1 MTGNAYDSIQQRLS
15 RREQV
20 VLDGAI
26 GSEIVRRGVR
36 WRQHGMRTDPDVV
49 RAVHEDYVTAGAD
62 VITTNTFQLTRR
74 TYLNLFQN
82 VEHMRHIGSETLEQR
97 AAQLLQAAVNR
108 AREAREKVAGH
119 RPVAIAGSIT
129 TLEWCFRPDLA
140 PRLEQARAE
149 YLEIVRVMAESGV
162 DLILFETFNGAAE
175 AKVALA
181 AAAELHVPAW
191 IGFVCDCQ
199 GKLFSGET
207 LAQAVEILEPLGPDV
222 ILLNCAPPD
231 DISIGLRELTA
242 HCSRPTGTF
251 AHIGRFDPPEWLFTD
266 EYPPA
271 KYLECARRW
280 VDLGARVI
288 GGCCGTTP
296 DHIQALKQGLP

>member
-1 MTGNAYDSIQQRLS
+1 MSAYVLIKQMLA
-15 RREQV
+15 ENTIV
-20 VLDGAI
+20 ILDGGI
-26 GSEIVRRGVR
+26 GTEILRRNVSWSDHQVTKLPEVIR
-36 WRQHGMRTDPDVV
+36 SI
-49 RAVHEDYVTAGAD
+49 HEDYIKAGAD
-62 VITTNTFQLTRR
+62 VITTNTFQLSRR
-74 TYLNLFQN
+74 SFLNHFKDLA
-82 VEHMRHIGSETLEQR
+82 HMRHIGSETLEQR

-149 YLEIVRVMAESGV
+149 YLEIVRVMAESGM

-242 HCSRPTGTF
+242 HCSRPTGAF

-280 VDLGARVI
+280 LDMGARVI
-288 GGCCGTTP
+288 GGGCGTTP